1 MITKNIRE
9 WKSLVGCSAIG
20 ADVSKAKLN
29 IAGIVDDAAWQGIL
43 KNDEDAMTEF
53 FNALKEG
60 GFSGT
65 IICEATSH
73 YHMLFALLACEAGL
87 DIRVINPLLSSK
99 HAKGRIRKTKTD
111 AVDAITLA
119 TMVLTEPDLPPSLKM
134 TRLSANV
141 RSTIGFLHGIEK
153 SLQSL
158 KRSLAS
164 YGERLNLTRTE
175 LPQPCREMQKSIES
189 LEVQRKKLI
198 MELDRS
204 LAESEAENEPKVEA
218 LASLPGVTKENARLL
233 LSVLRMDVPSSKSW
247 IAYLGMD
254 VSVRESGTWKGRG
267 KLTKRGSAWLR
278 KRIIQAAWGAK
289 MHDKHVQSYYK
300 ALKEQGR
307 AHKEA
312 LVIIARKLLRMM
324 FHAAK
329 TGEHYDP
336 NRAFAVAKA

>member
-9 WKSLVGCSAIG
+9 WKSLAGCAAIG

-29 IAGIVDDAAWQGIL
+29 IAGIAGDVAWQGIL
-43 KNDEDAMTEF
+43 KNDEEAMTEF
-53 FNALKEG
+53 FNALKDG
-60 GFSGT
+60 GFAGT

-119 TMVLTEPDLPPSLKM
+119 SMVLTEPELPPTLRM

-141 RSTIGFLHGIEK
+141 RSTIGFLHRTEK
-153 SLQSL
+153 LLQGL
-158 KRSLAS
+158 KRSIAS
-164 YGERLNLTRTE
+164 YEERLNLTHTE
-175 LPQPCREMQKSIES
+175 LPQPCREIQKSINT
-189 LEVQRKKLI
+189 LEAQRKKLI
-198 MELDRS
+198 MELDRA
-204 LAESEAENEPKVEA
+204 LAENEAENESKVEA
-218 LASLPGVTKENARLL
+218 LASIPGVTKVNARLL
-233 LSVLRMDVPSSKSW
+233 LSILRMDVPSSRSW

-278 KRIIQAAWGAK
+278 KRIIQAAWGAN
-289 MHDKHVQSYYK
+289 MHDKHIQSYYK
-300 ALKEQGR
+300 TLKEQGR

-324 FHAAK
+324 FHAAQ

-336 NRAFAVAKA
+336 NRAFAVGKA

>member
-1 MITKNIRE
+1 MITKNIKQ
-9 WKSLVGCSAIG
+9 WKPLVACTAIG

-29 IAGIVDDAAWQGIL
+29 IAGIDGKVALQGVLRNEEYAISTFVNIL
-43 KNDEDAMTEF
+43 KQ
-53 FNALKEG
+53 G

-73 YHMLFALLACEAGL
+73 YHMQFAILACEAGL

-119 TMVLTEPDLPPSLKM
+119 TMVLNEPDLPAPMKM
-134 TRLSANV
+134 TRLHANV

-153 SLQSL
+153 QLQGL

-164 YGERLNLTRTE
+164 YQERLDLTHTA
-175 LPQPCREMQKSIES
+175 LPDACCEMQKLIKS
-189 LEVQRKKLI
+189 LDAERKHLI
-198 MELDRS
+198 KELDHM
-204 LAESEAENEPKVEA
+204 LIEAQIVNEQQVEA
-218 LASLPGVTKENARLL
+218 LASQPGITEQNARLL
-233 LSVLRMDVPSSKSW
+233 LTILRTDVPSAKSW

-267 KLTKRGSAWLR
+267 KLTKRGSSWLR

-289 MHDKHVQSYYK
+289 MHDEHVHQYYDR
-300 ALKEQGR
+300 LKEQGR

-312 LVIIARKLLRMM
+312 LVIIARKLLRMA

-336 NRAFAVAKA
+336 SRAFVVSGA